1 MGSSEH
7 TPFQQL
13 HSLQLTLEWQPEGQH
28 QVELEQPSSCSSD
41 SRPLTFLKGAWCAGI
56 GRFTLSIV
64 LAGLLGSQART
75 AWSRPKTSAVCDFL
89 PYKVKLR
96 NSRQVWP
103 RLSPSLIRSLGP
115 VTPLLR
121 TPLTHL
127 SHKQLLLLCSCVSLT
142 LSFEL
147 TRYPCLE
154 FPLLHSLGW
163 APCRDG
169 SESVLGSASSLPG
182 IGPAFSSATGGWS
195 GK

>member
-41 SRPLTFLKGAWCAGI
+41 SWPLTFLKGAWCAGI
-56 GRFTLSIV
+56 GRFTLSVV

-103 RLSPSLIRSLGP
+103 RLSPSLILQPWASHSPSPNP
-115 VTPLLR
+115 VNSPL
-121 TPLTHL
+121 
-127 SHKQLLLLCSCVSLT
+127 SQ
-142 LSFEL
+142 
-147 TRYPCLE
+147 
-154 FPLLHSLGW
+154 
-163 APCRDG
+163 A
-169 SESVLGSASSLPG
+169 ASSPVQLCFPD
-182 IGPAFSSATGGWS
+182 P
-195 GK
+195 KL